1 MFTKRIIAVFAALSI
16 ALSLA
21 PSAQAEGLKG
31 RNWVATPNGV
41 VGVQQTALLK
51 APRLAGQVATFTFT
65 NPAGAANSG
74 QTIVNSSGF
83 AALPWTPNL
92 SGTWR
97 LTATSGTSTIDDS
110 TFVVAPMPT
119 TTDLL
124 IQGEVQAGVAV
135 PMVAEVSAIGGV
147 IAPSG
152 TVTVRNSTGRVVAS
166 GALTPGAS
174 QRSSTVSLGWT
185 PAAGGPPLTATY
197 TPDSTAFSASQS
209 LGSNP
214 LVGGAQ
220 TISIRAPQ
228 RLYEGVPATISSVVS
243 PGSLDRNI
251 GGSQAFNLSID
262 GFVFFVMGG
271 SQPIDAQGVST
282 ITWTPTQAGIQT
294 INAQYASANFAI
306 NGRDSQVVNVQP
318 APAPDSITV
327 TPTGA
332 PAWGQG
338 SVGTL
343 TVGSWV
349 EITPAAESG
358 NPVTLATNGP
368 CALEAGILTVLG
380 PGTCTLTASALG
392 NGGNLAPSQAT
403 YTINVVRNPS
413 KKGR

>member
-1 MFTKRIIAVFAALSI
+1 MFTKRVIAVFAALGI

-65 NPAGAANSG
+65 DPAGVANSG
-74 QTIVNSSGF
+74 QAIVNPSGF

-97 LTATSGTSTIDDS
+97 LSATSGTAAIDDS

-135 PMVAEVSAIGGV
+135 TMVAEVSAIGGV

-152 TVTVRNSTGRVVAS
+152 TVTVRNSTGTVVAS
-166 GALTPGAS
+166 GALTPGTS

-185 PAAGGPPLTATY
+185 PASGGPPLTATY

-214 LVGGAQ
+214 PVGGPQ

-228 RLYEGVPATISSVVS
+228 RLFEGVPATISSVVS
-243 PGSLDRNI
+243 PGSLNRNI

-349 EITPAAESG
+349 EITPSSASG
-358 NPVTLATNGP
+358 NPVTLATEGP

-380 PGTCTLTASALG
+380 PGTCTVTASALG
-392 NGGNLAPSQAT
+392 NGGKLAPSQAN
-403 YTINVVRNPS
+403 YTLLVVRPE
-413 KKGR
+413 KGR

>member
-1 MFTKRIIAVFAALSI
+1 MCVKRVIAVLAAVAI
-16 ALSLA
+16 ALGLA
-21 PSAQAEGLKG
+21 PTAQAQGLKG

-51 APRLAGQVATFTFT
+51 APRMAGQVATFTFT
-65 NPAGAANSG
+65 DPTGAANSG
-74 QTIVNSSGF
+74 QAIVNPAGF
-83 AALPWTPNL
+83 AALPWTPDL

-97 LTATSGTSTIDDS
+97 LTATSGSSAIDES

-124 IQGEVQAGVAV
+124 VQGEVQAGVGV
-135 PMVAEVSAIGGV
+135 TIVVDVSAIGGV

-152 TVTVRNSTGRVVAS
+152 TVTVRNSTGTVVATE
-166 GALTPGAS
+166 ALTPGAS
-174 QRSSTVSLGWT
+174 RRSSTVSLGWA
-185 PAAGGPPLTATY
+185 PVAGGPPLVASY

-214 LVGGAQ
+214 LVAGSQA
-220 TISIRAPQ
+220 ISIRAPQ
-228 RLYEGVPATISSVVS
+228 RMYVGVPASISSVVS
-243 PGSLDRNI
+243 PSSLDTNI

-271 SQPIDAQGVST
+271 SQPMNAQGVST
-282 ITWTPTQAGIQT
+282 ITWTPTQSGIQS
-294 INAQYASANFAI
+294 INAQYASANFAF
-306 NGRDSQVVNVQP
+306 NGRDSQVVKVQP
-318 APAPDSITV
+318 APAPDSVIV

-338 SVGTL
+338 TVGAL

-349 EITPAAESG
+349 EITPSSQSG
-358 NPVTLATNGP
+358 NPVTLATEGP

-380 PGTCTLTASALG
+380 PGTCTVTASALG

-403 YTINVVRNPS
+403 FTVDVVRNPT
-413 KKGR
+413 RNRR